1 MAYSFTARKGTV
13 AAGSASAVK
22 AAAAAAASP
31 LPSLDCELPTHWEPP
46 RAARSP
52 AIPMLLEFYR
62 QLIYPFHPLMIWPPF
77 LDRVGAEEHLRNR
90 AFCATVMSA
99 CALASARLRQCGPL
113 FFQSNDFEPI
123 LPVGDSPEAFHQAAK
138 DSIWLRPGATFTI
151 DELRATII
159 LNITCIQK
167 GDFTEMRFW
176 VGAYSTMSA
185 VSWLPFGVVGRG
197 ALEP

>member
-1 MAYSFTARKGTV
+1 
-13 AAGSASAVK
+13 
-22 AAAAAAASP
+22 
-31 LPSLDCELPTHWEPP
+31 
-46 RAARSP
+46 
-52 AIPMLLEFYR
+52 MLLEFYR

-77 LDRVGAEEHLRNR
+77 LDRVGAEEHLHNR

-123 LPVGDSPEAFHQAAK
+123 LPIGDSPEAFHQAAK

-185 VSWLPFGVVGRG
+185 VSFSLRLVVAFNGLPNVISVT
-197 ALEP
+197 